1 MLVSS
6 YEAGGSKQGP
16 ASVNTLTV
24 AALQMGMHM
33 PLTRKEFRSDFERFL
48 KVAVAKQSNL
58 VVGSELGAAMIGLPF
73 VDRKHRESLLN
84 IRKGKGARAGLL
96 TRIRGS
102 AERLNP
108 KWSDADTPR
117 LLQRALKQHREEI
130 RDFYDE
136 VFGQCAAQ
144 YKVVLV
150 APSAYLADPV
160 DDEIRQLAGVYDT
173 SGERVGYQTKV
184 LLTRSESNLARPG
197 TLWKPIET
205 SAGVLGIALGFDGL
219 LPEVGRLHVTQ
230 GSSLL
235 VHQHAPASPIAWSR
249 AHQAAIMRCVEN
261 QLFLCLSSTVGPD
274 RLSADPD
281 LAYAGRSMLLA
292 PLELSPAGNGILVR
306 MENTAREGLVVSDLD
321 YRALQQTWQ
330 QTVPAFRQEFSRVW
344 RVYNDSQTQVDDM
357 DRMLPSESLAEDMVA
372 EDVTIVEAR
381 TTPLVTESPD
391 EGETEAVAVQYVEEE
406 NGVLSEAPTLDDLH
420 VVGSQEFSWFSDS
433 TDEPAHRR
441 PGYQSKGSLDETQEL
456 DSVSR
461 AED

>member
-1 MLVSS
+1 M
-6 YEAGGSKQGP
+6 
-16 ASVNTLTV
+16 NTLTV

-48 KVAVAKQSNL
+48 KVAVAKQCSL
-58 VVGSELGAAMIGLPF
+58 VVGSELGAAMVGLPF

-84 IRKGKGARAGLL
+84 IRKGKSSRAGLL

-117 LLQRALKQHREEI
+117 LLQRALRQHREEI

-136 VFGQCAAQ
+136 VFGQFAAQ

-160 DDEIRQLAGVYDT
+160 DNEIRQLAGVYDT
-173 SGERVGYQTKV
+173 SGERVGYQAKV
-184 LLTRSESNLARPG
+184 LLTQPESNLARPG

-205 SAGVLGIALGFDGL
+205 SAGTLGLALGYDSL
-219 LPEVGRLHVTQ
+219 LPEVARLHATQ

-235 VHQHAPASPIAWSR
+235 VHQLAPSSQTAWNR
-249 AHQAAIMRCVEN
+249 ARRAAVLRCVEN
-261 QLFLCLSSTVGPD
+261 QLFLCVSSTVGPD

-292 PLELSPAGNGILVR
+292 PLELSPAGDGILIR
-306 MENTAREGLVVSDLD
+306 MEHADREGLVVSALD
-321 YRALQQTWQ
+321 YRALQETWQ
-330 QTVPAFRQEFSRVW
+330 QTVPALRQEFSRVW

-357 DRMLPSESLAEDMVA
+357 ERMLPSESLAEDMAA

-381 TTPLVTESPD
+381 TVPLVTEPPVQAAEPED
-391 EGETEAVAVQYVEEE
+391 ETEAVTAQYTEVE
-406 NGVLSEAPTLDDLH
+406 NGVLSEAPTLNDLH
-420 VVGSQEFSWFSDS
+420 VVSSQEFPWSPERARESAS
-433 TDEPAHRR
+433 QRK
-441 PGYQSKGSLDETQEL
+441 GYHSKGNLDETQEL
-456 DSVSR
+456 DSVPRS
-461 AED
+461 AE

>member
-1 MLVSS
+1 M
-6 YEAGGSKQGP
+6 
-16 ASVNTLTV
+16 NTLTV

-48 KVAVAKQSNL
+48 KVAVAKQCSL
-58 VVGSELGAAMIGLPF
+58 VVGSELGAAMVGLPF

-84 IRKGKGARAGLL
+84 VRKGKSSRAGLL

-117 LLQRALKQHREEI
+117 LLQRALRQHREEI

-136 VFGQCAAQ
+136 VFGQFAAQ

-160 DDEIRQLAGVYDT
+160 DNEIRQLAGVYDT
-173 SGERVGYQTKV
+173 SGERVGYQAKV
-184 LLTRSESNLARPG
+184 LLTKPESNLARPG

-205 SAGVLGIALGFDGL
+205 SAGTLGLALGYDSL
-219 LPEVGRLHVTQ
+219 LPEVARLHATQ

-235 VHQHAPASPIAWSR
+235 VHQLAPSSPTAWHR
-249 AHQAAIMRCVEN
+249 ARRAAVLRCVEN
-261 QLFLCLSSTVGPD
+261 QLFLCVSSTVGPD

-292 PLELSPAGNGILVR
+292 PLELSPAGDGILVR
-306 MENTAREGLVVSDLD
+306 MEHADREGLVVSALD
-321 YRALQQTWQ
+321 YRALQETWQ
-330 QTVPAFRQEFSRVW
+330 QTVPALRQEFSRVW

-357 DRMLPSESLAEDMVA
+357 ERMLPSESLAEDMVA

-381 TTPLVTESPD
+381 TVPLVTEPPGQAAEPED
-391 EGETEAVAVQYVEEE
+391 EMEAVTAQYTEVE
-406 NGVLSEAPTLDDLH
+406 NGILSEAPTLNDLH
-420 VVGSQEFSWFSDS
+420 VVSSQEFPWSPEKARES
-433 TDEPAHRR
+433 ANQRK
-441 PGYQSKGSLDETQEL
+441 GYQSKGNLDETQEL
-456 DSVSR
+456 DSVPRS
-461 AED
+461 AE